1 MDAVEQIRQA
11 ASLLEI
17 ASQYTTLRKRG
28 AKYVGLCP
36 FHSERDPSF
45 TVDPDK
51 QLYHCFGCGA
61 GGDVFALVMDK
72 ESLNFPEALKYLA
85 DRYHISLPQPGGRP
99 GAQGQK
105 QEEQLF
111 KITEDALAFF
121 RRNLHTSTEGK
132 KALDYLHRRGLTPET
147 LEKLKIGYAPNSWN
161 ALFSYF
167 QTKNVPADLLAKAG
181 LILPGQKSGGWY
193 DRFRGR
199 VMFPIFTLTG
209 KAAAFGG
216 RAIWDQEP
224 KYLNSPET
232 PLYSKSKI
240 LYGLN
245 FAKEAVREKGELI
258 LVEGYMDFT
267 GVFQAG
273 FTNCAASLG
282 TSLTS
287 AQVSLARRFAQR
299 IIVGY
304 DGDSAGRSA
313 ALRAVGLCL
322 EQGVGASVVLL
333 PSDADPDSFIQK
345 HGAARFQELLE
356 ASPSGLEFLMRL
368 TIAGRKLDTPE
379 AKTKAV
385 REVVGEVNKVP
396 DAILRSEY
404 LRQVSEHFGLSEE
417 LLRKTVQ
424 EEMRPSPISGGPAQS
439 GSDFLIAEKRLLQIL
454 VGHPDLSPYVF
465 AEVAENDFAGLA
477 GEPIFHLLLQGF
489 HQEKPVRLDEISLK
503 VGAELGR
510 RLSEALIEDQA
521 SPSVEEALDCLFTL
535 RRSHLQKKMEAL
547 QADIVRFEKRGDRE
561 KVAALQGEK
570 QDLDKHMRSL

>member
-28 AKYVGLCP
+28 SKYVGLCP

-72 ESLNFPEALKYLA
+72 ESLNFPEAVKYLA
-85 DRYHISLPQPGGRP
+85 DRFHIPLPRPGRS

-105 QEEQLF
+105 LEEQLF
-111 KITEDALAFF
+111 KVTEDALAFF
-121 RRNLHTSTEGK
+121 RRNLHASAEGK
-132 KALDYLHRRGLTPET
+132 KALDYLQRRGVTPET
-147 LEKLKIGYAPNSWN
+147 LEKLRIGYAPNSWN

-167 QTKNVPADLLAKAG
+167 QTKNVAADVLAKAG

-199 VMFPIFTLTG
+199 IMFPIFTLTG

-245 FAKEAVREKGELI
+245 FTKESVREKGELI

-267 GVFQAG
+267 GVYQAG

-299 IIVGY
+299 VIVGY
-304 DGDSAGRSA
+304 DGDTAGRSA
-313 ALRAVGLCL
+313 ALRGVSLCL
-322 EQGVGASVVLL
+322 EQGVGASVLLL
-333 PSDADPDSFIQK
+333 PSDSDPDSYLQK
-345 HGAARFQELLE
+345 QGAARFQELLE
-356 ASPSGLEFLMRL
+356 ASPSGLEFLIRQ
-368 TIAGRKLDTPE
+368 TVAGRKLDTPE
-379 AKTKAV
+379 AKVKAV
-385 REVVGEVNKVP
+385 REVVAEVNKVP

-404 LRQVSEHFGLSEE
+404 LKQVSERFGLREE
-417 LLRKTVQ
+417 LLRDMGPEGQ
-424 EEMRPSPISGGPAQS
+424 RPASEPGAAFQDK
-439 GSDFLIAEKRLLQIL
+439 SDFLLAEKRLLQIL
-454 VGHPDLSPYVF
+454 VGHPDLAPYVF
-465 AEVAENDFAGLA
+465 AEVLEDDFAGLR
-477 GEPIFHLLLQGF
+477 GEPIFLYLQDGF
-489 HQEKPVRLDEISLK
+489 LREKPVRLNEINQK

-510 RLSEALIEDQA
+510 RLAAALIEERE
-521 SPSVEEALDCLFTL
+521 PPTVEEALDCLFTL
-535 RRSHLQKKMEAL
+535 RRGALQKQIDALKLEIAKMGKK
-547 QADIVRFEKRGDRE
+547 DDWEKIASLVQRR
-561 KVAALQGEK
+561 
-570 QDLDKHMRSL
+570 QDLDKHLRSL